1 MRLLRSLVKNEFSN
15 HKIVKKERESYTS
28 FALVPHAA
36 KDTATVHA
44 KCLVKMEKK
53 LAMVLSTVSGIYL
66 GLLGCI
72 LHTSGGLLYY
82 ICNFQEK
89 FIHDLQAE
97 LVWEPLCPFRICFK
111 THAHFQDAYSAN
123 PECLRI
129 YSPDWHSKG
138 RTFPIDC
145 LVQIL

>member
-1 MRLLRSLVKNEFSN
+1 M
-15 HKIVKKERESYTS
+15 
-28 FALVPHAA
+28 PHTT

-72 LHTSGGLLYY
+72 LYTSGGLLDY

-89 FIHDLQAE
+89 LIHELQAE
-97 LVWEPLCPFRICFK
+97 LVAHSEYVLKPMPTARMLTVQTHSVYAFILQTGIAKAGHFPL
-111 THAHFQDAYSAN
+111 TA
-123 PECLRI
+123 
-129 YSPDWHSKG
+129 
-138 RTFPIDC
+138 
-145 LVQIL
+145 